1 MPNTNST
8 QSAAKR
14 VPIPMNGDEIDT
26 LQALARENE
35 RSAASMARIIY
46 LEGLKTYAPE
56 IKKRARR

>member
-1 MPNTNST
+1 
-8 QSAAKR
+8 
-14 VPIPMNGDEIDT
+14 MNGDEIDT